1 VRSQTNEVIVAGDF
15 NAQIAGQGHSFS
27 NGNGS
32 VCLEMMRATNMGLIP
47 QTKPT
52 FIREQT
58 GLAEERKSTIDHFI
72 VSRSILNSYNACETK
87 NDFTGS
93 DHDILELRFGLVVP
107 ITKPNPG
114 RNCQK
119 LTFDKTNKQYQR
131 LLGQQEARLKLIQFS
146 DMEIMYDRYTKA
158 ICSAADKAIHNSM
171 ELPYQPKKVRNIRAL
186 AKAEHWKMRTI
197 GTTDE

>member
-1 VRSQTNEVIVAGDF
+1 
-15 NAQIAGQGHSFS
+15 
-27 NGNGS
+27 
-32 VCLEMMRATNMGLIP
+32 MGLIP
-47 QTKPT
+47 QTRAT

-58 GLAEERKSTIDHFI
+58 GLAKERKSTIDHFI
-72 VSRSILNSYNACETK
+72 VSRSIINSYNACKTK

-158 ICSAADKAIHNSM
+158 ICSAADRAIYNSM
-171 ELPYQPKKVRNIRAL
+171 ELPYQPKKVRNIRSL

-197 GTTDE
+197 GTTD